1 MTDVSRHLI
10 CSIYRSSRQDGMYL
24 YVDKTRGLGAVPEA
38 LMIRFGTPGHVADML
53 LRPEKPLARVDVEK
67 VRAALREQGWFLQM
81 PPPPEPDL
89 YLAKGHPGR
98 GA

>member
-1 MTDVSRHLI
+1 MTDMTRHLI
-10 CSIYRSSRQDGMYL
+10 CSIYRSSRQDEMYL
-24 YVDKTRGLGAVPEA
+24 YVDKTRGLGSVPEA
-38 LMIRFGTPGHVADML
+38 LMSRFGAPKHVADML